1 MPAKSKPRNRK
12 KDNPRWIVVG
22 VVLILVGFAL
32 FLLWS
37 GFRSLSDFTADSDAG
52 SVVPMAVNFPA
63 PQLALQSLEGKN
75 ESLAD
80 FRQDVLLVNNW
91 ATWCPP
97 CKAEMPTLESYYE
110 THAAQGFM
118 IVAIEA
124 GEAQDAVSQF
134 ARAHGLKFRVWLD
147 PANVSLAMFKN
158 ASLPNSYVIDRS
170 GTVRYAWTGAISRS
184 VLEKYVTPLLTQ
196 SN

>member
-1 MPAKSKPRNRK
+1 MRAKSKPRNPK
-12 KDNPRWIVVG
+12 KDSPRWIVVG

-37 GFRSLSDFTADSDAG
+37 GFRSMSDFTTDSDAG
-52 SVVPMAVNFPA
+52 SAIPMAVNFPA

>member
-1 MPAKSKPRNRK
+1 
-12 KDNPRWIVVG
+12 VG